1 MASGPSSWNMGK
13 VAKGVHEEEYGP
25 LWLVEAERAM
35 GMPDGV
41 TAFTVDGD
49 AVGDKDRW
57 RLVGNSYCVPV
68 VEHLVMCALE
78 AQGLI
83 TRNDVR
89 QTGVIFTVNQD
100 GPLDWRAAV
109 EKRKQELREQAGLEQ
124 PALKVAR
131 TAACS
136 TTASGAGSRGHEAT
150 TVGRGDG

>member
-1 MASGPSSWNMGK
+1 MLAPGRRWEQQEATLFGVAPESVLEPGREVNQKWRRGLPTIVASEPSSWNMGK
-13 VAKGVHEEEYGP
+13 VARGVHEEAYGP

-49 AVGDKDRW
+49 AVEDKDRW

-78 AQGLI
+78 AKGLI

-100 GPLDWRAAV
+100 GPLD
-109 EKRKQELREQAGLEQ
+109 
-124 PALKVAR
+124 
-131 TAACS
+131 
-136 TTASGAGSRGHEAT
+136 
-150 TVGRGDG
+150 